1 MNACFIDSLSNFLFD
16 ILGLYWIDPNGGI
29 TNDAIKVYCEFHTN
43 ASCLYPG
50 EESQV
55 SSHGGR
61 GGVVFTQLMSM
72 ILSLQLLLLLI
83 LVLLLLTMSFYHC
96 VVFFVYAFFSDFL
109 VMFVCSFLR
118 NEKRE

>member
-1 MNACFIDSLSNFLFD
+1 MSLRRPFQKYRNVHHLPQHRFIVMVKYLF

-55 SSHGGR
+55 SDNCR
-61 GGVVFTQLMSM
+61 F
-72 ILSLQLLLLLI
+72 
-83 LVLLLLTMSFYHC
+83 LTVKKSF
-96 VVFFVYAFFSDFL
+96 L
-109 VMFVCSFLR
+109 FVCFY
-118 NEKRE
+118 

>member
-1 MNACFIDSLSNFLFD
+1 LIDLSIDGLLASSLVSLIDSLIH

-55 SSHGGR
+55 AY
-61 GGVVFTQLMSM
+61 T
-72 ILSLQLLLLLI
+72 
-83 LVLLLLTMSFYHC
+83 TW
-96 VVFFVYAFFSDFL
+96 
-109 VMFVCSFLR
+109 
-118 NEKRE
+118 E